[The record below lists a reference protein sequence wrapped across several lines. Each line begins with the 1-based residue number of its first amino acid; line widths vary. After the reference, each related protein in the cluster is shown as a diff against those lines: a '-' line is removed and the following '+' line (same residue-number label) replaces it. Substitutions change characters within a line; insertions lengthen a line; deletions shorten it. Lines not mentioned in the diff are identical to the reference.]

1 MNRKNNL
8 YTLDMLI
15 LACLY
20 HSDCYG
26 YEISKNI
33 RDISQQNI
41 DIKDG
46 VMYPI
51 LYKLLEAN
59 YITSYENQVGR
70 KIRVYYHIEHL
81 GIDYL
86 HQTINEY
93 HKMLN
98 SVEKVLEGIEN
109 E

>member
-1 MNRKNNL
+1 MNRKNSV

-15 LACLY
+15 LASLY

-33 RDISQQNI
+33 RDVTKQKI

-51 LYKLLEAN
+51 LYRLLKSN
-59 YITSYENQVGR
+59 FISSYEKQVGR
-70 KIRVYYHIEHL
+70 KIRVYYHIEPL

-86 HQTINEY
+86 LKSIDEYNE
-93 HKMLN
+93 MLE
-98 SVEKVLEGIEN
+98 SISLILEGISQ
-109 E
+109 